1 MPENVATEGGTGEPP
16 MRALQRTRVPAVQAV
31 QTVLAGGR
39 RRDEEGHDDL
49 QVKS

>member
-1 MPENVATEGGTGEPP
+1 
-16 MRALQRTRVPAVQAV
+16 MRALQRTRVPAVQAVQAV